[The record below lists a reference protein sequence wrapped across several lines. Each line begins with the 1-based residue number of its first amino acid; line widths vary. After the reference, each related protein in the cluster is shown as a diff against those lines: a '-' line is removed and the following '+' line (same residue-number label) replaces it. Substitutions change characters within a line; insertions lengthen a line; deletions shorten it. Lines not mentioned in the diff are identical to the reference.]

1 MNTTRVRARCLPGR
15 ERRLAAPARSARN
28 DRKTAD
34 FRPFGPQTGKVKP
47 MKKFTIAAFSAVAA
61 LALSACGS
69 SDSAS
74 EEAQAD
80 NVEMPAEEAMG
91 DVEATPV
98 PDASAAADAG
108 AAMEPAAAPAEAPKP

>member
-1 MNTTRVRARCLPGR
+1 
-15 ERRLAAPARSARN
+15 
-28 DRKTAD
+28 
-34 FRPFGPQTGKVKP
+34 

-91 DVEATPV
+91 DIEATPV
-98 PDASAAADAG
+98 ADASAAADAG